1 MHKRSNTLKTLAGL
15 LAVSVSALSCSA
27 AQAQTELT
35 DVFQNALACTLIQ
48 PLLADMTVNRLYV
61 QDEAT
66 CVPRVPDEQSLS
78 YFSDAAC
85 ERPVNFSAT
94 TVQDYCDVLLDPQ
107 LLGEGQGVVE
117 DQWTLSPGSRLDV
130 GARKLDGVL
139 WPYLQRRIYRN
150 IDTADGRCSLEMRIY
165 SPSPEAADTERP
177 AMLAFHGGS
186 WSSRGFGFFG
196 MEMSIPHFVD
206 QGFVVYAPFYRL
218 LDDKEGSAACN
229 QADIG
234 QIVDDAKAALV
245 WVQEHAS
252 DYGSSDKPV
261 VFGQSAGAHLATALA
276 VDEAESI
283 SSAIL
288 LYPPTDFT
296 DFVMRAQQGYYTDA
310 QGLGILERVLGVGV
324 AEANV
329 SASPIPENSFPQ
341 RIVESDLSVPPVF
354 MIHGM
359 QDNLVEARQST
370 RLCDA
375 LAGRELLGV
384 GVEVAEPEGL
394 RSMTACGADS
404 TLQLITEGQH
414 ALDVC
419 VVDTLVATDLCL
431 SGSDDSREE
440 VSIAIGDAVAFA
452 LDNSTPDGQ
461 SEGNGDADENA
472 GENTN
477 QGSSGGGGIG
487 WQWLILLGGM
497 MLHRYRS
504 FRGVDADRVHM
515 PQDDS
520 FRLTN

>member
-1 MHKRSNTLKTLAGL
+1 MKTLAGL
-15 LAVSVSALSCSA
+15 LVVSASALSCTA

-48 PLLADMTVNRLYV
+48 PLLADVTVNRLYV
-61 QDEAT
+61 QDEAA
-66 CVPRVPDEQSLS
+66 CLPRIPDEPSLS

-85 ERPVNFSAT
+85 ERPVSFSAT
-94 TVQDYCDVLLDPQ
+94 TVQEYCDVLLDPV

-150 IDTADGRCSLEMRIY
+150 VDTAGGRCSLEMRIY
-165 SPSPEAADTERP
+165 SPSPEAPDTDRP

-196 MEMSIPHFVD
+196 LEMSIPHFVD

-234 QIVDDAKAALV
+234 QIVDDAKAALA
-245 WVQEHAS
+245 WVQEHAA
-252 DYGSSDKPV
+252 DYGSSDTPV

-276 VDEAESI
+276 VDESESV

-296 DFVMRAQQGYYTDA
+296 DFVMRAQQGYYTDT

-324 AEANV
+324 AQADV

-375 LAGRELLGV
+375 LAGRELAGV
-384 GVEVAEPEGL
+384 GVEVAPPEGL
-394 RSMTACGADS
+394 RSVTDCGADS

-431 SGSDDSREE
+431 SGSDQSREE
-440 VSIAIGDAVAFA
+440 VSLAIGDAVAFA
-452 LDNSTPDGQ
+452 LDNSAPDGQ
-461 SEGNGDADENA
+461 LDGDGNSGGNTDDD
-472 GENTN
+472 TN
-477 QGSSGGGGIG
+477 QGSSGAGGVG
-487 WQWLILLGGM
+487 WQWLVLLSAL
-497 MLHRYRS
+497 MLHRYRF
-504 FRGVDADRVHM
+504 FRGVDTDRA
-515 PQDDS
+515 
-520 FRLTN
+520 LTRQEARVD